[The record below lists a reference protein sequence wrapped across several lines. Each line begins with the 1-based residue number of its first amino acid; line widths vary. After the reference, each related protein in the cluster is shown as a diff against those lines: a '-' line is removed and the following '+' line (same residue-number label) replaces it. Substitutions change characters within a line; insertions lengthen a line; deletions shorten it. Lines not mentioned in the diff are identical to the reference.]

1 MGPDPIVE
9 HHPQY
14 KCMSN
19 DISLLKRP
27 LSIYKLFMVVT
38 NCLFYLPMLDDFA
51 IEVYLAFENIEIL

>member
-1 MGPDPIVE
+1 MGPGPIVA
-9 HHPQY
+9 HHHLH
-14 KCMSN
+14 KWMFG